1 MLLRVMVELPLH
13 HKLKTVSDEALS
25 CSGCHSSTRSMI
37 LRKMGLPSPQRGK
50 YFARQPERIGM
61 AQQHDG
67 EQKRSGGDDSPL
79 TSLRDAK
86 LSILKMAD
94 TMVNV
99 VKSIS
104 PKRRKEL

>member
-1 MLLRVMVELPLH
+1 M
-13 HKLKTVSDEALS
+13 SALS
-25 CSGCHSSTRSMI
+25 VLQWLSQQYPEYDIAQDGIAKPSTRKI
-37 LRKMGLPSPQRGK
+37 FCPTNL
-50 YFARQPERIGM
+50 ERIGM

-67 EQKRSGGDDSPL
+67 EQKRSGGDGSPL